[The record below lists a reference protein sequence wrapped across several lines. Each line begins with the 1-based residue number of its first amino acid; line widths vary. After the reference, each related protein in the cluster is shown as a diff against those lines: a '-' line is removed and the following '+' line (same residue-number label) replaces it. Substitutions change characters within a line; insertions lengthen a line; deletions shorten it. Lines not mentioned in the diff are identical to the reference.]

1 MKKKEKTKE
10 INLDI
15 DYKKAKPIIEYII
28 INALNSLI
36 NDFMK
41 ENKIYKI
48 KTKKN
53 TKKNNKKKM
62 K

>member
-1 MKKKEKTKE
+1 MNKNKKPKSD
-10 INLDI
+10 L
-15 DYKKAKPIIEYII
+15 DYKKVKPIIEYIM

-53 TKKNNKKKM
+53 TKKNNKKK
-62 K
+62 KIIKK